1 MNHSKKKILIVDD
14 DKNYT
19 DLLETWFS
27 NSEYEVMSFNDSA
40 EALRNIEDCKPDL
53 ILLDLKM
60 PEVSGHDICGVL
72 RHHDVLSDVPVLYLS
87 AIKKEEHKV
96 KALALGAK
104 EYLSKD
110 IKKEVLLK
118 KINRY
123 LKHAHC

>member
-53 ILLDLKM
+53 ILLDLMLPKLNGIQLM
-60 PEVSGHDICGVL
+60 MRLKNENILSKICVISSADKEDFVQRSLECGALDQFVK
-72 RHHDVLSDVPVLYLS
+72 PVFPN
-87 AIKKEEHKV
+87 
-96 KALALGAK
+96 ALAYK
-104 EYLSKD
+104 
-110 IKKEVLLK
+110 LK
-118 KINRY
+118 QI
-123 LKHAHC
+123 L